1 MDVFLPI
8 AEVSVN
14 IIAILLLSGVVGILS
29 GLFGVGGGFLMT
41 PFLIFL
47 GVPPAYAVANEANNI
62 LATSVSG
69 STTHYLKNTLD
80 YKMGLMIVIGGT
92 IGTALGIYI
101 FTYFK
106 GIGKIDTVISL
117 AYMYILAI
125 IGTLMLVESLGEI
138 DRAKRNL
145 IVKKKLHVHYWIHGL
160 PLRMRFPKSKLYES
174 IFTPII
180 IGLVVGF
187 IAAIMGIGG
196 AFILVPAM
204 IYIIKMPTKLVPG
217 TSLFVTIFITGFV
230 VIAHAVQFKS
240 IDLVLVSFLL
250 FGSIIG
256 LHVGLKISEKLNALP
271 VITTAAD
278 VNKTIVVDLVG
289 RQFGWKID
297 DETTVTK
304 ISAHMVNSEPI
315 GVFQQTGNTKWYK
328 ELPKNVTIYDNLEEL
343 KKSNSKAHLIISD
356 AIIDDELA
364 QESVIYRPQ
373 SLVIGIGLHWDTTKD
388 TIREGIEYCLE
399 KFNLSSKCIA
409 KLVSIKKPEDVQG
422 LIELGKEMKIPVEYV
437 DREELSEIIT
447 PNPSSTVKAFEGTA
461 SVSEAAAIK
470 VSCGELIVEK
480 QKFPPNLTIA
490 IARKVE

>member
-8 AEVSVN
+8 AQVFVN
-14 IIAILLLSGVVGILS
+14 PVEILLLSAIVGVLS

-80 YKMGLMIVIGGT
+80 YKMGFIIVIGGS
-92 IGTALGIYI
+92 IGTALGIYT

-138 DRAKRNL
+138 DKAKKNIIER
-145 IVKKKLHVHYWIHGL
+145 KKLHVHYWIHGL
-160 PLRMRFPKSKLYES
+160 PIRMRFPKSKLYES

-217 TSLFVTIFITGFV
+217 TSLFVTIFV
-230 VIAHAVQFKS
+230 SVIVTFLHSINYGS
-240 IDLVLVSFLL
+240 IDLMLVLMLIV
-250 FGSIIG
+250 GSIVGVQVGQKIG
-256 LHVGLKISEKLNALP
+256 EQINSSGLKALLAILLLVVGIVIAYDTFFAVEVQKDIEILN
-271 VITTAAD
+271 
-278 VNKTIVVDLVG
+278 NKDLNFFSKFIQEFSKDMAFFYGLFSILFAVVL
-289 RQFGWKID
+289 
-297 DETTVTK
+297 
-304 ISAHMVNSEPI
+304 
-315 GVFQQTGNTKWYK
+315 
-328 ELPKNVTIYDNLEEL
+328 
-343 KKSNSKAHLIISD
+343 
-356 AIIDDELA
+356 
-364 QESVIYRPQ
+364 
-373 SLVIGIGLHWDTTKD
+373 GI
-388 TIREGIEYCLE
+388 
-399 KFNLSSKCIA
+399 
-409 KLVSIKKPEDVQG
+409 
-422 LIELGKEMKIPVEYV
+422 
-437 DREELSEIIT
+437 
-447 PNPSSTVKAFEGTA
+447 
-461 SVSEAAAIK
+461 AAAFIRRSISNFRK
-470 VSCGELIVEK
+470 KYFKKAVK
-480 QKFPPNLTIA
+480 QSK
-490 IARKVE
+490 